1 MLNIMNSLAPIA
13 AGEAPPTSASTSLT
27 RIDLA
32 ITGMTCAACST
43 RIEKVLNRLPA
54 VEATVNF
61 ASERAQVSFDPSS
74 MTVDRLLETIRKAGY
89 DAHEPAQAQQEDAF
103 AEASARTDRQHF
115 VVAALLTA
123 PLVAQ
128 MIPMLLGL
136 HEWMLPNWVQFLL
149 ATPVQFWIGARF
161 YAGAW
166 HALRGG
172 AANMDVL
179 IALGTSAAWA
189 YSTYVLMQS
198 GEGHVYFEAS
208 AAIITL
214 VLLGKLLE
222 SGAKRR
228 ASTAIRELIKLQ
240 PAQALVERD
249 GNVLA
254 MPVATLRPGDVF
266 QVRSG
271 DSVPVDGEV
280 IEGDSSIDE
289 SMLTGESR
297 AVEKQVGSRVFAGTL
312 NAEGRLRCRATSV
325 GNQTALAAIV
335 RLVEQAQGSKAPIQ
349 RLADRISAVFV
360 PAVLV
365 VAMLTGI
372 GWLMAG
378 AGLAEAL
385 VNAVAVL
392 VIACPCA
399 LGLATP
405 TAIMVGTGR
414 GARAGILVRN
424 AAALELAGRIDW
436 LAVDKTGT
444 LTEGRPAVTDIVPAH
459 GTSEHDLI
467 ALALALEQGSSH
479 PIAEAIRREAK
490 NRGIASPI
498 IAGFR
503 NDAGRGVQATI
514 DGQTALLGSPSYL
527 DEHGIAVDAAAAASL
542 AARARTV
549 VGLAHAGRWLG
560 WIGLTDPVR
569 ATTPAAIAR
578 LRAMGIRVAMLTG
591 DSEETAREAAR
602 HVGLDEVLAK
612 MLPADKA
619 REIERQRAAGHQVG
633 MVGDGVNDAPALA
646 MADVSFAIGAGTD
659 VAIQTADVTLMRSDL
674 VAVADAVD
682 LSRTTLRKVRQ
693 NLFFAFFYN
702 ALGIPLAALGMLN
715 PIVAGAAMAMSSV
728 SVVSNSLLLK
738 RWRPRPIQTK
748 EP

>member
-1 MLNIMNSLAPIA
+1 MLSAMNSLAPIA
-13 AGEAPPTSASTSLT
+13 AREAPPTSTSRSVT
-27 RIDLA
+27 QIDLA
-32 ITGMTCAACST
+32 ITGMTCAACSA

-74 MTVDRLLETIRKAGY
+74 MTIDRLLETIRKAGY
-89 DAHEPAQAQQEDAF
+89 DAHEPAQAQQEDAL
-103 AEASARTDRQHF
+103 AEASARKDRQHF

-189 YSTYVLMQS
+189 YSTYVLMQG

-254 MPVATLRPGDVF
+254 IPVAALRPGDVF

-297 AVEKQVGSRVFAGTL
+297 AVEKQVGSRVYAGTL
-312 NAEGRLRCRATSV
+312 NAEGRLHCRATSV

-490 NRGIASPI
+490 NRGIASSI

-527 DEHGIAVDAAAAASL
+527 DEHGIAVDAAAGASL

-560 WIGLTDPVR
+560 WIGLTDPLR
-569 ATTPAAIAR
+569 TTTPAAIAR
-578 LRAMGIRVAMLTG
+578 LREMGIRVAMLTG

-619 REIERQRAAGHQVG
+619 REIERQRAAGHRVG

-682 LSRTTLRKVRQ
+682 LSRATLRKVRQ

>member
-1 MLNIMNSLAPIA
+1 MNTLATPPATTGPHA
-13 AGEAPPTSASTSLT
+13 APGSSPA

-32 ITGMTCAACST
+32 ITGMTCAACSA

-61 ASERAQVSFDPSS
+61 ANERAHVAFDPASTS
-74 MTVDRLLETIRKAGY
+74 VERLIETIRKAGY
-89 DAHEPAQAQQEDAF
+89 DAHEPAGEQQEEALAD
-103 AEASARTDRQHF
+103 ASAHKDRQHF
-115 VVAALLTA
+115 IAAALLTT
-123 PLVAQ
+123 PLLAQ
-128 MIPMLLGL
+128 MVPMMIGM
-136 HEWMLPNWVQFLL
+136 HEWMLPNWVQFIL

-172 AANMDVL
+172 SANMDVL

-189 YSTYVLMQS
+189 YSTYVLMQGS
-198 GEGHVYFEAS
+198 TGHVYYEAS

-214 VLLGKLLE
+214 VLMGKLLE
-222 SGAKRR
+222 SRAKRR

-240 PAQALVERD
+240 PAQARIERD
-249 GNVLA
+249 GNVVEV
-254 MPVATLRPGDVF
+254 PVATLRPGDVF
-266 QVRSG
+266 VVRSG

-280 IEGDSSIDE
+280 IEGESSIDE

-297 AVEKQVGSRVFAGTL
+297 AVEKQAGSRIFAGTL
-312 NAEGRLRCRATSV
+312 NTDGHLRCRATSV
-325 GNQTALAAIV
+325 GNHTALAAIV

-349 RLADRISAVFV
+349 RLADRISSVFV
-360 PAVLV
+360 PTVLV
-365 VAMLTGI
+365 LALLTAL
-372 GWLMAG
+372 GWVFAG
-378 AGLAEAL
+378 AGLSEAL

-414 GARAGILVRN
+414 GARAGILVKN

-444 LTEGRPAVTDIVPAH
+444 LTEGRPAVTDVVPAQ
-459 GTSEHDLI
+459 GTTADELI
-467 ALALALEQGSSH
+467 ALAAALEQGSSH
-479 PIAEAIRREAK
+479 PIADAIRREAK
-490 NRGIASPI
+490 DRGRTAPMA
-498 IAGFR
+498 AGFR
-503 NDAGRGVQATI
+503 NDAGRGVQATV
-514 DGQTALLGSPSYL
+514 DGAATLLGSPAYL
-527 DEHGIAVDAAAAASL
+527 VEHGVGVDAEAAASL

-549 VGLAHAGRWLG
+549 VGLARAGRWLG
-560 WIGLTDPVR
+560 WIGLTDRLR
-569 ATTPAAIAR
+569 ATTPDAIAR
-578 LRAMGIRVAMLTG
+578 LRAMGVQVAMLTG

-602 HVGLDEVLAK
+602 QAGVDEVHAR

-619 REIERQRAAGHQVG
+619 REIETRRAAGRRVG

-659 VAIQTADVTLMRSDL
+659 VAIHAADVTLMRSDL

-682 LSRTTLRKVRQ
+682 LSRATLRKVRQ

-702 ALGIPLAALGMLN
+702 ALGIPLAALGMLS
-715 PIVAGAAMAMSSV
+715 PVIAGAAMAMSSV

-738 RWRPRPIQTK
+738 RWRPLSTQP
-748 EP
+748 EES